1 MAEELHLHR
10 LLPGGPDDSEDDLE
24 FTQHAT
30 NGGPRK
36 RSEAARSVAKCLF
49 LLFVMI
55 VFALISFWAGTWVA
69 MRRPT
74 LDSTCAA
81 RTTRWSPLL
90 KEVSIQYQFHD
101 FNGSFMDENIYRQS
115 GSPEV
120 DVAWEELGVDY
131 RAGVISYEDGLAS
144 GLGQS
149 FVQRAGKYGGGFLV
163 NVEGMHHLQVRTS
176 CECGVLLVCLLIF
189 SYT

>member
-81 RTTRWSPLL
+81 RTTRWCTC
-90 KEVSIQYQFHD
+90 
-101 FNGSFMDENIYRQS
+101 IYILT
-115 GSPEV
+115 
-120 DVAWEELGVDY
+120 WTLN
-131 RAGVISYEDGLAS
+131 LTC
-144 GLGQS
+144 
-149 FVQRAGKYGGGFLV
+149 F
-163 NVEGMHHLQVRTS
+163 
-176 CECGVLLVCLLIF
+176 
-189 SYT
+189 